1 MRSLMENM
9 PVHSFRQEFARH
21 ARWRREEDRH
31 ALNRNNEREEREKA
45 RERDRIEDQDAFMD
59 FAFSF
64 VIATDE
70 QIAAF
75 TVKLDTYDA
84 ATIEALMENEQ
95 ALEQVREELR
105 IMLDKAYVL
114 PDGRR
119 VFKTEEGTRVFDE
132 YGEEITDFDPEQIED
147 WRPRWERFSDG
158 LEKRDAL
165 EAERVEI
172 LDYQGELD
180 EARERAAEDGL
191 TEAELE
197 DLELRIE
204 QDMPDAVKRHLTGE
218 HSPAPDDDKPE
229 PPQQQ
234 ATFQPAGKL
243 DMPSL

>member
-1 MRSLMENM
+1 MENM
-9 PVHSFRQEFARH
+9 PVHSFRHEFTRH

-75 TVKLDTYDA
+75 TVKLDTYDT

-95 ALEQVREELR
+95 ALEQAREKVR

-119 VFKTEEGTRVFDE
+119 VFKTEDGTRVFDE
-132 YGEEITDFDPEQIED
+132 HGEEVKAFDADLIED
-147 WRPRWERFSDG
+147 WRPHYEEFRAGVDE
-158 LEKRDAL
+158 EKAL
-165 EAERVEI
+165 EAEREEL

-197 DLELRIE
+197 DLEQRIE

-229 PPQQQ
+229 SPQQQ

>member
-1 MRSLMENM
+1 MCLIA
-9 PVHSFRQEFARH
+9 VDQEGELEARVG
-21 ARWRREEDRH
+21 AVADDRV
-31 ALNRNNEREEREKA
+31 
-45 RERDRIEDQDAFMD
+45 EDQDAFMD

-84 ATIEALMENEQ
+84 ATIEALMENER

-119 VFKTEEGTRVFDE
+119 VFKTEDGTRVFDE
-132 YGEEITDFDPEQIED
+132 YGEEISDFDPALIED
-147 WRPRWERFSDG
+147 WRPHWEEYDAKTDEHRV
-158 LEKRDAL
+158 LEQ
-165 EAERVEI
+165 ERREL